1 MRVRVGT
8 LCSRYDSQCL
18 AMERLKRNFPDFDY
32 ELVFWSEFDPES
44 KRPLDKQPAV
54 IAHNALFPQWADR
67 NVGDMTKAD
76 WSKVGEIDL
85 LTYST
90 PCTDISNAGR
100 QAGAEKDS
108 GTRSSIIWH
117 TEKAIRTLQPKYLLM
132 ENVANFVSK
141 AHIGTFKA
149 WMALVESLGYNNFA
163 KVLNATEFGCPQNRE
178 RIFVVSIRKDI
189 TDKFYFPQPIKLE
202 KRFKDVLES
211 NVDEKYYLR
220 EKGVK
225 YIANRLGGYCK
236 IDGDIS
242 STLTRKGIDNWTGS
256 FVSEP
261 FNALN
266 GMARTIKKQYANV
279 GGANMCRTDAFG
291 ASGVIETALPIC
303 LNSKVDGKQPSL
315 QDRVYSVDGV
325 STAITTCFLPNIA
338 EPIAV
343 AMRGRNPE
351 NPSERGKSN
360 GRYKQR
366 LEPNITGCDNAITS
380 VQKDCLVAEPQV
392 MQVGNIYPDT
402 DKFKNRTM
410 GRVYDAA
417 GIAPTINTCGGGGR
431 EPKIVEGEI
440 TSNNLLE
447 LVQAGLVRI
456 RKITP
461 REAFRL
467 MDIDEEYIDVLMSCG
482 VANTG
487 MYQLAGN
494 SIVVGCLY
502 HIFRKMFCETENE
515 NDQLTLF

>member
-8 LCSRYDSQCL
+8 LCSGYDSQCL

-76 WSKVGEIDL
+76 WSMVGEIDL

-117 TEKAIRTLQPKYLLM
+117 TEKAIRTLRPKYLLM

-141 AHIGTFKA
+141 AHIGTFKS

-189 TDKFYFPQPIKLE
+189 ADKFYFPQPIKLE

-211 NVDEKYYLR
+211 NVDEKYYLS

-242 STLTRKGIDNWTGS
+242 ATLTRKGIDNWTGS
-256 FVSEP
+256 F
-261 FNALN
+261 
-266 GMARTIKKQYANV
+266 
-279 GGANMCRTDAFG
+279 
-291 ASGVIETALPIC
+291 
-303 LNSKVDGKQPSL
+303 
-315 QDRVYSVDGV
+315 
-325 STAITTCFLPNIA
+325 
-338 EPIAV
+338 
-343 AMRGRNPE
+343 
-351 NPSERGKSN
+351 
-360 GRYKQR
+360 
-366 LEPNITGCDNAITS
+366 
-380 VQKDCLVAEPQV
+380 
-392 MQVGNIYPDT
+392 
-402 DKFKNRTM
+402 
-410 GRVYDAA
+410 
-417 GIAPTINTCGGGGR
+417 
-431 EPKIVEGEI
+431 
-440 TSNNLLE
+440 
-447 LVQAGLVRI
+447 
-456 RKITP
+456 
-461 REAFRL
+461 
-467 MDIDEEYIDVLMSCG
+467 
-482 VANTG
+482 
-487 MYQLAGN
+487 
-494 SIVVGCLY
+494 
-502 HIFRKMFCETENE
+502 
-515 NDQLTLF
+515 